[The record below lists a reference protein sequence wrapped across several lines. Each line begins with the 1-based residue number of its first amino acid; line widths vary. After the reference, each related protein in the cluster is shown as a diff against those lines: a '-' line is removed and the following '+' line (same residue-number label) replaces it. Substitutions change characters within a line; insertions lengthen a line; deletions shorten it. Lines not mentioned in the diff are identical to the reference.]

1 VAGADPTERTL
12 VIEGANSIEE
22 LGTRARELG
31 RRVFFVT
38 DAGLVAAGHVARA
51 EELLRKVGLELERFD
66 SVHENPT
73 SDDVEACHVAASAF
87 APDLLIGFGG
97 GSSID
102 VAKGVNL
109 LLACGGALADFEGR
123 RMTEHTL
130 LPLIAVPTT
139 AGTGTEVQS
148 FALIAEPGTHR
159 KMACGDPQLAPRL
172 AILDPALTLSLPR
185 FVTACTGLD
194 AIGHAVESAVTS
206 AGNPTSTR
214 LARESF
220 ALAAHAFPRVLEA
233 PNDLDAR
240 ASMLRAASL
249 AGRAIENSML
259 GAAHSMAN
267 PLTAHFDVPH
277 GQAVAMALPL
287 VVRFNSSHE
296 CAGEIYR
303 ALCMDA
309 GLARN
314 TVADGGLADL
324 LSSFLDSAGLPRAS
338 ADCGVSAKD
347 SARLAREAAS
357 QWTARYNPRPIGV
370 EDFEALF
377 DQLHRGEVNV

>member
-1 VAGADPTERTL
+1 MASADPTERTL
-12 VIEGANSIEE
+12 VIEGADSIEE

-31 RRVFFVT
+31 GRAFLVT

-51 EELLRKVGLELERFD
+51 EELLRQAGLELARFD

-73 SDDVEACHVAASAF
+73 SDDVEACREAAREF
-87 APDLLIGFGG
+87 GPDLLIGFGG

-109 LLACGGALADFEGR
+109 LLTCGGALADYEGR
-123 RMTEHTL
+123 RTTEHTL

-172 AILDPALTLSLPR
+172 AILDPALTLSLPPL
-185 FVTACTGLD
+185 VTACTGLD
-194 AIGHAVESAVTS
+194 AIGHAVESAVTT
-206 AGNPTSTR
+206 AGNPTSTQ

-220 ALAAHAFPRVLEA
+220 ALSANVFPRVLEA
-233 PNDLDAR
+233 PEDLQAR

-287 VVRFNSSHE
+287 VVQFNSSHE
-296 CAGEIYR
+296 CAGEVYR
-303 ALCMDA
+303 ALSRDA
-309 GLARN
+309 GIAQDVDP
-314 TVADGGLADL
+314 VAGLVNL
-324 LSSFLDSAGLPRAS
+324 LSSFLDLAGLPRAS
-338 ADCGVSAKD
+338 ADCGVTAKD
-347 SARLAREAAS
+347 SARLAKEAAN
-357 QWTARYNPRPIGV
+357 QWTARYNPRPV
-370 EDFEALF
+370 DASDFEHLY
-377 DQLHRGEVNV
+377 DQLHRGEVEA